1 MTTTEDRINQL
12 KEVWA
17 TAEEVKNNVS
27 IEAAIYYLLQNTMK
41 DVSYI
46 MDRQELHEQA
56 LTLIMRYVGVPEE

>member
-17 TAEEVKNNVS
+17 TAEEIKNNDS
-27 IEAAIYYLLQNTMK
+27 IEAAIYYLLKNTMK

-46 MDRQELHEQA
+46 KDRQDLHEGI
-56 LTLIMRYVGVPEE
+56 LITIMRYVGVPEE